1 MICSLSLKSLC
12 FDRLMSLS
20 IMMAMTAIIAP
31 LLLLF
36 SLRYGIITKAEH
48 DLENNPN
55 NLEIK
60 MLSGYVLEESFFKD
74 MQKDPHVG
82 FIIELTRALSLTC
95 DIKSAHKFKAN
106 IEAVP
111 TKEGDPLVSFS
122 RINHI
127 LGAHEAFITRAL
139 ALDLKLKV
147 GDEIKV
153 AISRV
158 INNQRQSSTES
169 FKVSGILSQAVSSRP
184 LIYLPLEV
192 ILAMEDYRD
201 GYEPRY
207 FSDGSNLNYNR
218 KSFARARIYAKSLDD
233 VIPLA
238 SKLREHFNIRDE
250 SAAIENVKAIARVL
264 NIIFGIIAV
273 VTITGG
279 AVTLAGLIFSN
290 ISRQHKSLALL
301 RLMGFNSLKII
312 LFVCMQNLI
321 LALGAF
327 LFALVLF
334 YAGMSIFNFYFSVN
348 LEPGESVST
357 LRLVHLLAAFILTA
371 LLVLAISFL
380 SVRFKILKTEIAS
393 TLRED

>member
-1 MICSLSLKSLC
+1 M
-12 FDRLMSLS
+12 
-20 IMMAMTAIIAP
+20 
-31 LLLLF
+31 
-36 SLRYGIITKAEH
+36 
-48 DLENNPN
+48 
-55 NLEIK
+55 
-60 MLSGYVLEESFFKD
+60 
-74 MQKDPHVG
+74 
-82 FIIELTRALSLTC
+82 
-95 DIKSAHKFKAN
+95 
-106 IEAVP
+106 
-111 TKEGDPLVSFS
+111 
-122 RINHI
+122 
-127 LGAHEAFITRAL
+127 
-139 ALDLKLKV
+139 
-147 GDEIKV
+147 
-153 AISRV
+153 
-158 INNQRQSSTES
+158 
-169 FKVSGILSQAVSSRP
+169 
-184 LIYLPLEV
+184 
-192 ILAMEDYRD
+192 
-201 GYEPRY
+201 
-207 FSDGSNLNYNR
+207 
-218 KSFARARIYAKSLDD
+218 
-233 VIPLA
+233 
-238 SKLREHFNIRDE
+238 REHFNIRDE

-264 NIIFGIIAV
+264 NIIFGIIAA

-357 LRLVHLLAAFILTA
+357 LRLVHLLAAFVLTA

>member
-1 MICSLSLKSLC
+1 MSLC
-12 FDRLMSLS
+12 

-48 DLENNPN
+48 DLANNPN

-60 MLSGYVLEESFFKD
+60 MLSGYVLEESFFAD
-74 MQKDPHVG
+74 MQRNPHVG

-95 DIKSAHKFKAN
+95 DIKSEHKFKAN

-111 TKEGDPLVSFS
+111 TKDGDPLVSFS
-122 RINHI
+122 RINHV
-127 LGAHEAFITRAL
+127 LEEHEAFVSKAL
-139 ALDLKLKV
+139 ALDLKLNV

-153 AISRV
+153 AISR
-158 INNQRQSSTES
+158 IIDNRRQSSIET
-169 FKVSGILSQAVSSRP
+169 FKVAGVLSQAVTSRA

-201 GYEPRY
+201 GYEPKY
-207 FSDGSNLNYNR
+207 FADGSNLNQKRN
-218 KSFARARIYAKSLDD
+218 SFARARIYAKSLDD

-250 SAAIENVKAIARVL
+250 SVAIENVKAIARVL
-264 NIIFGIIAV
+264 NIIFGIIAA
-273 VTITGG
+273 VTIVGG
-279 AVTLAGLIFSN
+279 AITLAGLIFSN

-301 RLMGFNSLKII
+301 RLMGVNGFKIVSL
-312 LFVCMQNLI
+312 VCMQNFI

-327 LFALVLF
+327 LFALILF
-334 YAGMSIFNFYFSVN
+334 YAGMSIFNFYFSIN
-348 LEPGESVST
+348 LEQGEAVST
-357 LRLVHLLAAFILTA
+357 LKFTHLLLAFVFTTS
-371 LLVLAISFL
+371 LVLTISVL

-393 TLRED
+393 TLREE